1 MSKPRPW
8 VEAFAPAT
16 VSNLGP
22 GFDCLGLALNK
33 LGDRVKARRS
43 ETPGVVLTRIEGDR
57 GRLSKATDVNTACVA
72 AARLLRDHAPSAGV
86 ELELYKG
93 LPLGSG
99 LGSSGASAAA
109 AAVAVDAALDL
120 GLPKTLLVEAAREGE
135 RVACGSPHPDN
146 VAPAIFGGIVLI
158 SSLDPLR
165 IVELP
170 VPESLWL
177 VIYTPGCEVKT
188 ADARAVLPEKVRLAD
203 AVGQAARLALLVHAL
218 HRDDL
223 ALLGE
228 AILDPIVEPARAAL
242 VPGFREAKA
251 ACSEAGALACS
262 LSGSGPTTF
271 ALTNEPN
278 RAEAL
283 LEILEESFTLAG
295 VPGSGFT
302 DRIGEGARVLS
313 DRLH

>member
-1 MSKPRPW
+1 
-8 VEAFAPAT
+8 
-16 VSNLGP
+16 
-22 GFDCLGLALNK
+22 
-33 LGDRVKARRS
+33 
-43 ETPGVVLTRIEGDR
+43 
-57 GRLSKATDVNTACVA
+57 
-72 AARLLRDHAPSAGV
+72 
-86 ELELYKG
+86 
-93 LPLGSG
+93 
-99 LGSSGASAAA
+99 
-109 AAVAVDAALDL
+109 VAVDAVLEL
-120 GLPKTLLVEAAREGE
+120 GLPKTVLVEAAREAE
-135 RVACGSPHPDN
+135 ASACGSPHADN

-158 SSLDPLR
+158 PCLDPLR
-165 IVELP
+165 VVELP

-188 ADARAVLPEKVRLAD
+188 ADARAVLPKSVPLSA

-218 HRDDL
+218 HRGDL

-228 AILDPIVEPARAAL
+228 AVMDPIVEPARAGL

-271 ALTNEPN
+271 ALTSEPT

-283 LEILEESFTLAG
+283 LEILEESFTLVG

-302 DRIGEGARVLS
+302 DRVGQGARVLG
-313 DRLH
+313 DPLH

>member
-1 MSKPRPW
+1 

-22 GFDCLGLALNK
+22 GFDCLGLALRK
-33 LGDRVKARRS
+33 LGDRVRARLS
-43 ETPGVVLTRIEGDR
+43 DTPGIVLSRVEGDR
-57 GRLSKATDVNTACVA
+57 GRLSRNVDENTACVA

-86 ELELYKG
+86 EIELYKG

-109 AAVAVDAALDL
+109 AAVAVDAVLEL
-120 GLPKTLLVEAAREGE
+120 GLPRTVLVQACREAEAA
-135 RVACGSPHPDN
+135 ACGSPHPDN

-158 SSLDPLR
+158 PSLDPLR
-165 IVELP
+165 VIELP

-188 ADARAVLPEKVRLAD
+188 ADARAVLPASVRLAD
-203 AVGQAARLALLVHAL
+203 AVGQAARLGLLVHAL
-218 HRDDL
+218 HTGDL

-228 AILDPIVEPARAAL
+228 AVMDPIVEPARAGL

-271 ALTNEPN
+271 ALTGEPT

-283 LEILEESFTLAG
+283 LEILDEAFTLSG

-302 DRIGEGARVLS
+302 DRVGPGARVLG
-313 DRLH
+313 DPLH